1 MRASVAIIGAGF
13 SGTLTA
19 VHLLQS
25 PSAEP
30 KIDMY
35 LIDTRG
41 SFGPGLAYCPP
52 SERFKLNVPA
62 KAMGAFPNDPEGF
75 YRWMRE
81 RNIAVS
87 PGDFTPRLLYGRYLS
102 YLLNQA
108 SSCSNTHTLH
118 RIHDEVVDI
127 FREHGTDSWR
137 LTLKSGQTIAAQAC
151 ILAMGNLMR
160 TSTSARE
167 PASHFRQPFEPKSY
181 EDISSHENIFI
192 LGSSLTAVDVI
203 MECEARGFTGTYTV
217 LSRHG
222 RFPLPYAE
230 LSAGEPANLPSRW
243 DTRGSVREL
252 VSMIRSESRRLGSSQ
267 PVFEAMRPN
276 IQSMWRHFSLGERR
290 RFLRHVR
297 PIWDI
302 HRHRIPAGHADI
314 LSQLQNADRL
324 HILSGRLRET
334 RDHGGKLL
342 ITIARRGDPQP
353 MTLPQLFDVAFRCTG
368 PEGDITKIDHPL
380 VHSLAAQHL
389 IEPGPL
395 GLGPVRNDLDGLPL
409 WLVGPLL
416 RENLWE
422 TTAVREIR
430 QQAHEVATEIAH
442 YLSRITNTSKQ

>member
-1 MRASVAIIGAGF
+1 MRVSVAIIGAGF

-19 VHLLQS
+19 AHVLQS
-25 PSAEP
+25 PSAERQ
-30 KIDMY
+30 IDLY
-35 LIDTRG
+35 LIDIRG
-41 SFGPGLAYCPP
+41 SFGPGLAYSPP

-62 KAMGAFPNDPEGF
+62 GAMGAFADDPEGF
-75 YRWMRE
+75 YRWLRE
-81 RNIAVS
+81 RDIAIS
-87 PGDFTPRLLYGRYLS
+87 PHDFAPRVLYGRYLS
-102 YLLNQA
+102 DLLEEA
-108 SSCSNTHTLH
+108 SAQSNKHTLH
-118 RIHDEVVDI
+118 RIHDEVVTI
-127 FREHGTDSWR
+127 FREHATDSWR
-137 LTLKSGQTIAAQAC
+137 LTLKSGRTIEAHAC

-203 MECEARGFTGTYTV
+203 MECEARGFRGTYTV

-230 LSAGEPANLPSRW
+230 LSAGEPASLPSRW

-252 VSMIRSESRRLGSSQ
+252 VSTIRAESRRLGSSQ

-276 IQSMWRHFSLGERR
+276 IQSMWGHFSQGERR

-302 HRHRIPAGHADI
+302 HRHRIPAGHADT
-314 LSQLQNADRL
+314 LRQLQHAERL

-342 ITIARRGDPQP
+342 ITITRRGDHQP
-353 MTLPQLFDVAFRCTG
+353 MTLHPLFDVAFQSTG

-380 VHSLAAQHL
+380 LQSLAAQHL

-409 WLVGPLL
+409 WLVGPLR
-416 RENLWE
+416 REDLWE